1 MRDRSGWHLEEE
13 RGVRRVEAMKTVNTL
28 RVEHCGS
35 LAWVHPA
42 AKRGLSCFSH
52 PGCSIKEAPDTWA
65 ALTGPTCTGAVV
77 PGRPY
82 LYWHGSA
89 WQALPVLVPQQ
100 MRLVA
105 ELPQPHKHGSQQ
117 ALQRS
122 LGPGHQ
128 QRCGSR
134 PKGPTEGPGT
144 RLGRARDRCWSRD
157 DGRELAGISSR
168 NKVAVTQREGQQ
180 DCGCGAPGRRAR

>member
-122 LGPGHQ
+122 LGIKRGAVRGLRVPL
-128 QRCGSR
+128 
-134 PKGPTEGPGT
+134 KGPAPGPEGPETDAGAAMTGGSWQGSPADT
-144 RLGRARDRCWSRD
+144 R
-157 DGRELAGISSR
+157 
-168 NKVAVTQREGQQ
+168 
-180 DCGCGAPGRRAR
+180 